1 MAPPAN
7 AWGHDPIERFEDD
20 RLDREKFAKLLA
32 EALAGSPERRSMVVA
47 LYGDWGSGKTSTLNL
62 CFEALK
68 NLPLEEQPLVVWFNP
83 WWYSNTGELLAQF
96 FEELGSALEEQAGQ
110 RRIGALAG
118 IRDKLVSYRKLIAPV
133 GAVADLFVS
142 GGVLT
147 LLANLAQ
154 AGVERAAQEQEE
166 SRDVHEVRGMI
177 EEALH
182 HANRPVVIAIDDID
196 RLSASEIRDVFK
208 VVKATA
214 DFPHTRYLLAF
225 DFDTVATALSV
236 VQHIDGA
243 AYLEKIVQV
252 PFRLPDP
259 APGQLMTIVSDG
271 VDDIASQQE
280 KILPEEREQTRASL
294 NSLASN
300 GLGSFWDNMRRVNRF
315 LDSLR
320 LTLPTVAGEVRV
332 SDFVLLEA
340 LRVTEPRVYETLLDG
355 RELLLV
361 PGQGAKMT
369 LTRESRDSQ
378 EQINQATA
386 ALVDA
391 ACAAATR
398 KELRDILRRILEEL
412 FPRVWT
418 ATGRPGAYERDN
430 VDLWTNEKR
439 VWCRGF
445 SRSRPD
451 GV

>member
-7 AWGHDPIERFEDD
+7 AWGHDPIEHFEDD
-20 RLDREKFAKLLA
+20 RLDRKKFAKLLA

-83 WWYSNTGELLAQF
+83 WWYSNTG
-96 FEELGSALEEQAGQ
+96 
-110 RRIGALAG
+110 
-118 IRDKLVSYRKLIAPV
+118 KLIAPA

-142 GGVLT
+142 GSALT
-147 LLANLAQ
+147 FLANLAQ

-208 VVKATA
+208 VVKTTA
-214 DFPHTRYLLAF
+214 DFPNTRYLLAF

-236 VQHIDGA
+236 VQHTDGA

-271 VDDIASQQE
+271 VYDIASQQE
-280 KILPEEREQTRASL
+280 EILPEEREQTRASL
-294 NSLASN
+294 NS
-300 GLGSFWDNMRRVNRF
+300 
-315 LDSLR
+315 
-320 LTLPTVAGEVRV
+320 
-332 SDFVLLEA
+332 
-340 LRVTEPRVYETLLDG
+340 
-355 RELLLV
+355 
-361 PGQGAKMT
+361 
-369 LTRESRDSQ
+369 
-378 EQINQATA
+378 
-386 ALVDA
+386 
-391 ACAAATR
+391 
-398 KELRDILRRILEEL
+398 
-412 FPRVWT
+412 
-418 ATGRPGAYERDN
+418 
-430 VDLWTNEKR
+430 
-439 VWCRGF
+439 
-445 SRSRPD
+445 
-451 GV
+451 